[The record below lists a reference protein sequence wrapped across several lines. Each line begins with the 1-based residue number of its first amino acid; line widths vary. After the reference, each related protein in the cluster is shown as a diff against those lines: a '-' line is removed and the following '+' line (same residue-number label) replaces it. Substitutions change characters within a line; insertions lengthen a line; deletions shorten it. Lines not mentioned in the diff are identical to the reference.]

1 MNDGG
6 MQTERT
12 ASATLSPEN
21 RALIDSGLHELLAAV
36 YPRVTSIQ
44 TFISEID
51 NAAPPVLVEEFD
63 TDNYKRFISQ
73 LIVCVPREAKPLWRP
88 VTFQQLSTQSE
99 VVMRVIQR
107 ICEKRK
113 RNVLTFGYSNAKETS
128 FIPVRSTPN
137 VQSYQINTTTAVI
150 KTSVLWKTLVSR
162 IGDDVMMYLLEH
174 CSLFRLVPPSC
185 CFQLC
190 GVPIY
195 SLLSSGTQ
203 LQSAWLRQRPVQYQ
217 SSLALSHARK
227 KVNFYKEFLSR
238 RRKWKEGISGGGNLL
253 AKGPLST
260 DPHKQKFGGPPRA
273 ARAKSVNRARLKAD
287 IGRWASEDMAA
298 KAGRS
303 LKRSLG
309 EDRMEAPAKR
319 SRGSELSVL
328 VENKVTECE
337 RLLVE
342 NESRES
348 PESAEQS
355 GSISDLSDKGTV
367 EWTEASNITECKS
380 KYPKFTSLRS
390 RVDKSIS
397 VVSKRQGTRTDARAQ
412 EPAGGKTSG
421 CVMYG
426 IDIVSSDKG
435 VLSPVAEEQGT
446 LFTRLKAKGT
456 VMHYERG
463 KGFDNFSAAESGEQ
477 SECTEMECARVKKY
491 KQGGREMS
499 GNPSTA
505 LSSMSTSGENT
516 YWDAAGKNGHCHTEF
531 GAIVKPKYSGMSL
544 HPSKDAPSIK
554 KKSWNEIYIE
564 RGSIMYCNTNSEC
577 LPKTFILNQLQEFST
592 GGQRLVEAIF
602 LSRNVSGAKVTQVQC
617 SDHWRRKRFPKR
629 YWQMRNIFHRLLRNH
644 KRCPYLQILSRNC
657 QVSIQKGGKVNKAS
671 HAESNNEPNSSSVTE
686 KALGPPISRAAGFK
700 PNTPISSSGH
710 QIEKQQQI
718 LNESLAGHV
727 SVSNDL
733 PGHNLTPRRRL
744 EECVH
749 SWRSSECPEQ
759 SRPPEDPAAELK
771 THEEIRASADVE
783 RNEGSCGSDKDMLLL
798 LKQYSSPLQV
808 YRFVRECLIRV
819 ISDELWG
826 SNHNKCRF
834 LKNVKKFISLGKF
847 DKFSC
852 SELMWKMRVN
862 DCVWLQLNK
871 AQHFVPASEHR
882 LREDILCRFLFWLM
896 DVYVVHLL
904 KSFFY
909 ITETTFMKNTL
920 FYYRKRVWKEVQRIG
935 MRNHLAKVQLQPIS
949 YKDVEQK
956 LQQKSTAPPSSLRFI
971 PKKNGLRPIVKM
983 RNIAGSKSSGK
994 GRNLN
999 WTQLKVLFDVLNYE
1013 CQQKPSLKSCSVYG
1027 LDDIYKAWREFVLQN
1042 LKAEK
1047 VGRGHPYYFVKA
1059 DVTGAY
1065 DAIPHAKL
1073 MEVIS
1078 GILDLKV
1085 PENYCIRR
1093 YAKIWVDAAG
1103 QVRKTFKRQVSTL
1116 MDLMPT
1122 MKEFVS
1128 HLQQKDCL
1136 QNTILVNQGL
1146 TLNQNSEDVSTYF
1159 KQMIE
1164 SNVISI
1170 GGKYYV
1176 QCCGIPQGSL
1186 VSALLCSLCYGDMEN
1201 KLLSGI
1207 QEDGLM
1213 MRLIDDF
1220 LLVTPHLSHAK
1231 RFLRTLAAGIPEYG
1245 CFISPH
1251 KTVVNFP
1258 ADEDIPGC
1266 KMARTLPGHSLFPW
1280 CGLLFDTQTLEIYC
1294 DYSSYANISIRSS
1307 LTFSCSSNAGQN
1319 MKRKLLAVLKLKCH
1333 HIFLDLE
1340 VNTLRTVAI
1349 NVYKIFLLQ
1358 AYRFH
1363 ACVLRL
1369 PFGQRIKDNPS
1380 FFLDVIFDIVTC
1392 CYTILKA
1399 KNRGISLGSKDAS
1412 GPLPFEASQ
1421 WLCCCAFIV
1430 KLSSHKAV
1438 YKCLLGPLKTCKAKL
1453 QKILPHSTVQLLQSI
1468 TQPSLHRDFAAILD

>member
-1 MNDGG
+1 MSAPVSPGK
-6 MQTERT
+6 RT
-12 ASATLSPEN
+12 MS
-21 RALIDSGLHELLAAV
+21 DSSLHKLLGSL

-44 TFISEID
+44 TFIAQID
-51 NAAPPVLVEEFD
+51 DVAPPVLVEAFD

-88 VTFQQLSTQSE
+88 VTFQQLSTQSD

-113 RNVLTFGYSNAKETS
+113 RNVLSFGYNNATETS
-128 FIPVRSTPN
+128 FIPVSSTLN
-137 VQSYQINTTTAVI
+137 ARSYQINTTTAVI

-162 IGDDVMMYLLEH
+162 IGDDIMMYLLEH

-195 SLLSSGTQ
+195 SLLTSGTQ
-203 LQSAWLRQRPVQYQ
+203 LQSTWLRQRPVQYR
-217 SSLALSHARK
+217 SSLALRRAQK
-227 KVNFYKEFLSR
+227 KVSFYQEFLSK
-238 RRKWKEGISGGGNLL
+238 RRKWKERISGPGNLS
-253 AKGPLST
+253 AKGPPGAERSKWKIREA
-260 DPHKQKFGGPPRA
+260 PNVVRC
-273 ARAKSVNRARLKAD
+273 KSVKRARLEAD
-287 IGRWASEDMAA
+287 IGRWTSNDVVT
-298 KAGRS
+298 KNGRS
-303 LKRSLG
+303 LKRFLDD
-309 EDRMEAPAKR
+309 DRVEAPAKR
-319 SRGSELSVL
+319 LKGSELSILKENKMTGHERSL
-328 VENKVTECE
+328 VENQ
-337 RLLVE
+337 
-342 NESRES
+342 S
-348 PESAEQS
+348 PEATEQS
-355 GSISDLSDKGTV
+355 GGITDQSGEGIMDWNGKG
-367 EWTEASNITECKS
+367 SNVNECKS
-380 KYPKFTSLRS
+380 KDAKFTSLMS
-390 RVDKSIS
+390 RVEENVSAD
-397 VVSKRQGTRTDARAQ
+397 SKRQDPETDAKAR
-412 EPAGGKTSG
+412 ELTEGKTNG
-421 CVMYG
+421 HVVHG
-426 IDIVSSDKG
+426 VEILSSDKG
-435 VLSPVAEEQGT
+435 VLSPVVEEQASV
-446 LFTRLKAKGT
+446 FTGLKAKNT
-456 VMHYERG
+456 VVHYERG
-463 KGFDNFSAAESGEQ
+463 KNCDNFTVAGIGEQ
-477 SECTEMECARVKKY
+477 NECQEIECARTKKS
-491 KQGGREMS
+491 KQDGREMS
-499 GNPSTA
+499 KNQSSTH
-505 LSSMSTSGENT
+505 STKSTTGENV
-516 YWDAAGKNGHCHTEF
+516 YCNDASKDGQCHAEF
-531 GAIVKPKYSGMSL
+531 GGIVKPIFSGTSL
-544 HPSKDAPSIK
+544 HPFKDAPATK
-554 KKSWNEIYIE
+554 KRPWSEIYIE
-564 RGSIMYCNTNSEC
+564 RGSIMYCNNNAEC
-577 LPKTFILNQLQEFST
+577 LPKTFILNQLQDFST

-602 LSRNVSGAKVTQVQC
+602 LNRNTSGTKMVQVQY
-617 SDHWRRKRFPKR
+617 SNRRRRKKFPKR
-629 YWQMRNIFHRLLRNH
+629 YWQMRNIFLRLLRNH

-657 QVSIQKGGKVNKAS
+657 QVNVQKGRKVNNTS
-671 HAESNNEPNSSSVTE
+671 HAESSNEPNSSSVT
-686 KALGPPISRAAGFK
+686 KMALGPFSSCAAGLK
-700 PNTPISSSGH
+700 SNSPVASSGH
-710 QIEKQQQI
+710 LIEKQQHV
-718 LNESLAGHV
+718 LDKSLKDHL
-727 SVSNDL
+727 SVSTDL
-733 PGHNLTPRRRL
+733 HGHNSTTGRHL
-744 EECVH
+744 EGCTY
-749 SWRSSECPEQ
+749 SWRSSECPGVCPEQ
-759 SRPPEDPAAELK
+759 SHPPEDPASEPK
-771 THEEIRASADVE
+771 TDEKIRTSVDLDHSE
-783 RNEGSCGSDKDMLLL
+783 RSSSSDKDLLRL
-798 LKQYSSPLQV
+798 LKQYSCPLQV
-808 YRFVRECLIRV
+808 YRFVRECLLKV
-819 ISDELWG
+819 VSDELWG

-862 DCVWLQLNK
+862 DCMWLRLNK
-871 AQHFVPASEHR
+871 AQHFVPASEHQ
-882 LREDILCRFLFWLM
+882 LREDILSRFLFWLM
-896 DVYVVHLL
+896 DNYVVHLL

-920 FYYRKRVWKEVQRIG
+920 FYYRKCVWKEVQRIG
-935 MRNHLAKVQLQPIS
+935 VRNHLAKVQLQPIS

-983 RNIAGSKSSGK
+983 RNITGPKISGK
-994 GRNLN
+994 RRNFN
-999 WTQLKVLFDVLNYE
+999 RTQMKVLFDVLNYE
-1013 CQQKPSLKSCSVYG
+1013 QQQNPALKSSSVYG
-1027 LDDIYKAWREFVLQN
+1027 LDDIYKAWREFVLQK

-1047 VGRGHPYYFVKA
+1047 VSGGRPYYFVKA

-1078 GILDLKV
+1078 GILDLEV

-1128 HLQQKDCL
+1128 HLQQKGFL

-1146 TLNQNSEDVSTYF
+1146 TMNQNSEDVFTYF

-1164 SNVISI
+1164 SNIISI

-1201 KLLSGI
+1201 KLFSGI

-1220 LLVTPHLSHAK
+1220 LLVTPHLLLAK
-1231 RFLRTLAAGIPEYG
+1231 KFLRTLAAGIPEYG

-1258 ADEDIPGC
+1258 VDEDLPGC
-1266 KMARTLPGHSLFPW
+1266 STARSLPEHCLFPW
-1280 CGLLFDTQTLEIYC
+1280 CGLLFDTQTLEVYC

-1307 LTFSCSSNAGQN
+1307 LTFNCSSKAGQN

-1412 GPLPFEASQ
+1412 GPFPFEASQ
-1421 WLCCCAFIV
+1421 WLCCCAFTV
-1430 KLSSHKAV
+1430 KLSNHKAV

-1453 QKILPHSTVQLLQSI
+1453 QKILPRSTVLLLQNI
-1468 TQPSLHRDFAAILD
+1468 TQPSLHQDFAAILD

>member
-6 MQTERT
+6 NRVQADRT
-12 ASATLSPEN
+12 MSAALSPGN
-21 RALIDSGLHELLAAV
+21 RAMADGGLYELLAAV

-44 TFISEID
+44 AFISDID
-51 NAAPPVLVEEFD
+51 DVAPPVLVETFD

-73 LIVCVPREAKPLWRP
+73 LIVCIPREAKPLWRP
-88 VTFQQLSTQSE
+88 VNFQQLSTQSE
-99 VVMRVIQR
+99 VVMRVVQR

-113 RNVLTFGYSNAKETS
+113 RNVLTFGYSNATETS

-195 SLLSSGTQ
+195 SLLSCGTQ

-217 SSLALSHARK
+217 SSLALRHAQK
-227 KVNFYKEFLSR
+227 KVNFYREFLSR
-238 RRKWKEGISGGGNLL
+238 RRKWKEGLSGDGNLL
-253 AKGPLST
+253 AKGAVST
-260 DPHKQKFGGPPRA
+260 EPRKQNLRGPPHAVRD
-273 ARAKSVNRARLKAD
+273 RSVKRARLEAD
-287 IGRWASEDMAA
+287 TGRWTSDDMVA

-309 EDRMEAPAKR
+309 EGRVEAPAKR
-319 SRGSELSVL
+319 LRGSELSVL
-328 VENKVTECE
+328 VENKVTEHE
-337 RLLVE
+337 RLLVDE
-342 NESRES
+342 ESCES
-348 PESAEQS
+348 PEAAEQS
-355 GSISDLSDKGTV
+355 GSVIDHSDKGSV
-367 EWTEASNITECKS
+367 EWTEVTNVTECKS
-380 KYPKFTSLRS
+380 KYPKFTSLMS
-390 RVDKSIS
+390 SVDKSIS

-412 EPAGGKTSG
+412 EPTEGKTSG
-421 CVMYG
+421 
-426 IDIVSSDKG
+426 IDFVSSDKG
-435 VLSPVAEEQGT
+435 ALSPVAEGQDT
-446 LFTRLKAKGT
+446 LFTRLKAKST
-456 VMHYERG
+456 VMHCECGQGR
-463 KGFDNFSAAESGEQ
+463 DNFSAAESGEQ
-477 SECTEMECARVKKY
+477 SECKEMECARMRKSEH
-491 KQGGREMS
+491 GGREMS
-499 GNPSTA
+499 GNTECTST
-505 LSSMSTSGENT
+505 ENT
-516 YWDAAGKNGHCHTEF
+516 DWNAASKNGHYHTEF
-531 GAIVKPKYSGMSL
+531 SEIAKPKYSGTSL
-544 HPSKDAPSIK
+544 HPPKDAPSIK
-554 KKSWNEIYIE
+554 KKSWSEIYIE
-564 RGSIMYCNTNSEC
+564 RGSIMYCNNNSEC

-592 GGQRLVEAIF
+592 GGQRLVEGIF
-602 LSRNVSGAKVTQVQC
+602 LNRNASGAKMVQVQN
-617 SDHWRRKRFPKR
+617 SNHRRRKRFPKR
-629 YWQMRNIFHRLLRNH
+629 YWQMRNIFLRLLRNH

-657 QVSIQKGGKVNKAS
+657 QVSIQKGGKVSKAS
-671 HAESNNEPNSSSVTE
+671 RAASNNEPDSSSVTE
-686 KALGPPISRAAGFK
+686 KALGLSISRAAGSK
-700 PNTPISSSGH
+700 PNTPVSSSGH
-710 QIEKQQQI
+710 QIEKRQQI
-718 LNESLAGHV
+718 LNKSSTDHF
-727 SVSNDL
+727 SVNNDL
-733 PGHNLTPRRRL
+733 PGHNSTPGRHL
-744 EECVH
+744 EECAR
-749 SWRSSECPEQ
+749 SWRSLECAERSCPPDGEASEP
-759 SRPPEDPAAELK
+759 R
-771 THEEIRASADVE
+771 THETIRASA
-783 RNEGSCGSDKDMLLL
+783 GSCGSDKDMLLL

-871 AQHFVPASEHR
+871 AQHFVPASEHQ

-949 YKDVEQK
+949 CKDVEQK

-983 RNIAGSKSSGK
+983 RSIAGSKSSGK

-1013 CQQKPSLKSCSVYG
+1013 CQQKPSLKSSSVYG
-1027 LDDIYKAWREFVLQN
+1027 LDDIYKAWREFVLHN

-1047 VGRGHPYYFVKA
+1047 VSRDHPYYFVKV
-1059 DVTGAY
+1059 DVAGAY

-1128 HLQQKDCL
+1128 HLQQKGCL

-1146 TLNQNSEDVSTYF
+1146 TLNQNSEDVFTYF

-1164 SNVISI
+1164 SNIISI

-1231 RFLRTLAAGIPEYG
+1231 KFLRTLAAGIPEYG

-1258 ADEDIPGC
+1258 VDEDIPDC
-1266 KMARTLPGHSLFPW
+1266 KMARSLPEHSLFPW

-1340 VNTLRTVAI
+1340 INTLRTVAI

-1399 KNRGISLGSKDAS
+1399 KNRGVSLGSKGAC
-1412 GPLPFEASQ
+1412 GPFPFEASQ

-1453 QKILPHSTVQLLQSI
+1453 QKILPHSTLQLLQNV
-1468 TQPSLHRDFAAILD
+1468 TQPSLHQDFAAILD